1 MNIEFDDN
9 NWILNIGDFVID
21 GKTRILG
28 VIGDPIE
35 HTFSPAMHN
44 AGLDALNLNYI
55 YLPFH
60 VKEDRLGECIQGA
73 KAMGIQG
80 LNVTIPH
87 KTNVIKHLDDIDSVA
102 SMIGAVNTIQFNFDE
117 NNESSN
123 QNNESMVT
131 TKGFNTDGYGCVR
144 AIKEKTSI
152 NNKKVTI
159 TGAGGAARA
168 VAFQIASSGID
179 ELSIL
184 NRNFEKAE
192 SLANDLESNLSEAG
206 IDITINSYEI
216 DNLKRELDSSDIF
229 IDTTPIGMYPNVDDK
244 PIASVDMLHEELVVN
259 DIVYTPMETSLIKE
273 ALKANAEVVY
283 GYKMLLYQGIR
294 SFEIWLGRDAPVDV
308 MEKALLDVLGI

>member
-1 MNIEFDDN
+1 M
-9 NWILNIGDFVID
+9 VD
-21 GKTRILG
+21 GKTKILG

-44 AGLDALNLNYI
+44 AGLNELGLNYI

-60 VKEDRLGECIQGA
+60 VKEDMLGECIQGA
-73 KAMGIQG
+73 KAMGIKG

-87 KTNVIKHLDDIDSVA
+87 KSNVIKHLDDIDSVA
-102 SMIGAVNTIQFNFDE
+102 SMIGAVNTIQFIYDE
-117 NNESSN
+117 DNESSN
-123 QNNESMVT
+123 QDNGINVR

-144 AIKEKTSI
+144 AIEEKTSI
-152 NNKKVTI
+152 KDKKVSI

-168 VAFQIASSGID
+168 VAFQIANSGID

-184 NRNFEKAE
+184 NRNLSKAQ
-192 SLANDLESNLSEAG
+192 SLANDLKTNLESIG
-206 IDITINSYEI
+206 IDISINAYDLEE
-216 DNLKRELDSSDIF
+216 LKRELSDSDIF

-244 PIASVDMLHEELVVN
+244 PVASADMLHEDLLVN
-259 DIVYTPMETSLIKE
+259 DIVYTPMKTSLIRE
-273 ALKANAEVVY
+273 AELANAEVVY

-294 SFEIWLGRDAPVDV
+294 SFEIWLGREAPVDV

>member
-1 MNIEFDDN
+1 M
-9 NWILNIGDFVID
+9 ID

-44 AGLDALNLNYI
+44 AGLKELNLNYI

-60 VKEDRLGECIQGA
+60 VKEDRLRECIEGA
-73 KAMGIQG
+73 KAIGIEG

-87 KTNVIKHLDDIDSVA
+87 KTNIMKHLDEIDQVA
-102 SMIGAVNTIQFNFDE
+102 SMIGAVNTIQFNYNQD
-117 NNESSN
+117 NEADN
-123 QNNESMVT
+123 QNNESIIT

-184 NRNFEKAE
+184 NRNASKAK
-192 SLANDLESNLSEAG
+192 SLANDMKSNLSEAG
-206 IDITINSYEI
+206 IDITINSCEI
-216 DNLKRELDSSDIF
+216 ENLKRELDSSDIF

-244 PIASVDMLHEELVVN
+244 PIASADMLHEDLVVN

>member
-1 MNIEFDDN
+1 M
-9 NWILNIGDFVID
+9 VD
-21 GKTRILG
+21 GKTKILG

-44 AGLDALNLNYI
+44 AGLNELGLNYI

-60 VKEDRLGECIQGA
+60 VKEDMLGECIQGA
-73 KAMGIQG
+73 KAMGIKG

-87 KTNVIKHLDDIDSVA
+87 KSNVIKHLDDIDSVA
-102 SMIGAVNTIQFNFDE
+102 SMIGAVNTIQFIYDE
-117 NNESSN
+117 DNESSN
-123 QNNESMVT
+123 QDNGINVR

-144 AIKEKTSI
+144 AIEEKTSI
-152 NNKKVTI
+152 KDKKVSI

-168 VAFQIASSGID
+168 VAFQIANSGID

-184 NRNFEKAE
+184 NRNLSKAQ
-192 SLANDLESNLSEAG
+192 SLANDLKTNLEGIG
-206 IDITINSYEI
+206 IDISINAYDLEE
-216 DNLKRELDSSDIF
+216 LKRELSDSDIF

-244 PIASVDMLHEELVVN
+244 PVASADMLHEDLLVN
-259 DIVYTPMETSLIKE
+259 DIVYTPMKTSLIRE
-273 ALKANAEVVY
+273 AELANAEVVY

-294 SFEIWLGRDAPVDV
+294 SFEIWLGREAPVEV

>member
-1 MNIEFDDN
+1 M
-9 NWILNIGDFVID
+9 VD
-21 GKTRILG
+21 GKTQVLG

-44 AGLDALNLNYI
+44 AGLNELGLNYI

-60 VKEDRLGECIQGA
+60 VKEDMLGECIQGA
-73 KAMGIQG
+73 KAMGIKG

-87 KTNVIKHLDDIDSVA
+87 KSNVIKHLDDIDSVA
-102 SMIGAVNTIQFNFDE
+102 SMIGAVNTIQFIYDE
-117 NNESSN
+117 DNESPN
-123 QNNESMVT
+123 QDNEINIR

-144 AIKEKTSI
+144 AIEEKTSI
-152 NNKKVTI
+152 KDKKVSI

-168 VAFQIASSGID
+168 VAFQIANSGID

-184 NRNFEKAE
+184 NRNLSKAQ
-192 SLANDLESNLSEAG
+192 SLANDLKTNLESIG
-206 IDITINSYEI
+206 IDISINAYDLEE
-216 DNLKRELDSSDIF
+216 LKRELSDSDIF

-244 PIASVDMLHEELVVN
+244 PVASADMLHEDLLVN
-259 DIVYTPMETSLIKE
+259 DIVYTPMKTSLIRE
-273 ALKANAEVVY
+273 AELANAEVVY

-294 SFEIWLGRDAPVDV
+294 SFEIWLGREAPVEV

>member
-1 MNIEFDDN
+1 M
-9 NWILNIGDFVID
+9 ID
-21 GKTRILG
+21 GKTQVLG

-60 VKEDRLGECIQGA
+60 VKEERLGECIQGA

-87 KTNVIKHLDDIDSVA
+87 KSNVMKHLDDIDQVA
-102 SMIGAVNTIQFNFDE
+102 SMIGAVNTIQFIYDE

-123 QNNESMVT
+123 
-131 TKGFNTDGYGCVR
+131 NTDGYGCVR
-144 AIKEKTSI
+144 AIEEKTSI
-152 NNKKVTI
+152 KDKKVTI

-168 VAFQIASSGID
+168 VAFQIANSGID

-184 NRNFEKAE
+184 NRNLSKAQ
-192 SLANDLESNLSEAG
+192 SLANDLKTNLESIG
-206 IDITINSYEI
+206 IDISINAYDLEE
-216 DNLKRELDSSDIF
+216 LKRELSDSDIF

-244 PIASVDMLHEELVVN
+244 PVASADMLHEDLLVN
-259 DIVYTPMETSLIKE
+259 DIVYTPMKTSLIRE
-273 ALKANAEVVY
+273 AELANAEVVY

-294 SFEIWLGRDAPVDV
+294 SFEIWLGRVAPVDI

>member
-1 MNIEFDDN
+1 M
-9 NWILNIGDFVID
+9 VD
-21 GKTRILG
+21 GKTKILG

-60 VKEDRLGECIQGA
+60 VKPDRLKDCIEGA

-87 KTNVIKHLDDIDSVA
+87 KTNVMKHLDEIDQVA
-102 SMIGAVNTIQFNFDE
+102 SMIGAVNTIQFNYVQD
-117 NNESSN
+117 NESSN
-123 QNNESMVT
+123 QDNETSVT

-144 AIKEKTSI
+144 AIQEKTSI
-152 NNKKVTI
+152 NNKKVTV

-184 NRNFEKAE
+184 NRNASKAE
-192 SLANDLESNLSEAG
+192 SLANDLESNLSKAG
-206 IDITINSYEI
+206 IDITINSCEFE
-216 DNLKRELDSSDIF
+216 NLKRELDSSDIF

-244 PIASVDMLHEELVVN
+244 AIASADMLHEELVVN

>member
-1 MNIEFDDN
+1 M
-9 NWILNIGDFVID
+9 VD
-21 GKTRILG
+21 GKTKILG

-35 HTFSPAMHN
+35 HTFSPVMHN

-60 VKEDRLGECIQGA
+60 VKPDRLNECIEGA
-73 KAMGIQG
+73 KSFGIQG

-87 KTNVIKHLDDIDSVA
+87 KTNVMKHLDEIDQVA

-123 QNNESMVT
+123 QNNETSVT

-168 VAFQIASSGID
+168 VSFQIASSGID

-184 NRNFEKAE
+184 NRNVSKAE
-192 SLANDLESNLSEAG
+192 SLANDLQSNLSEAG
-206 IDITINSYEI
+206 IDITINSCEI
-216 DNLKRELDSSDIF
+216 ENLKRELDSSDIF

-244 PIASVDMLHEELVVN
+244 PIASADMLHEELVVN

-294 SFEIWLGRDAPVDV
+294 SFEIWLGREAPVDV

>member
-1 MNIEFDDN
+1 M
-9 NWILNIGDFVID
+9 VD
-21 GKTRILG
+21 GKTKILG

-44 AGLDALNLNYI
+44 AGLNELGLNYI

-60 VKEDRLGECIQGA
+60 VKEDMLGECIQGA
-73 KAMGIQG
+73 KAMGIKG

-87 KTNVIKHLDDIDSVA
+87 KSNVIKHLDDIDSVA
-102 SMIGAVNTIQFNFDE
+102 SMIGAVNTIQFIYDE
-117 NNESSN
+117 DNESSN
-123 QNNESMVT
+123 QDNGINVR

-144 AIKEKTSI
+144 AIEEKTSI
-152 NNKKVTI
+152 KDKKVSI

-168 VAFQIASSGID
+168 VAFQIANSGID

-184 NRNFEKAE
+184 NRNLSKAQ
-192 SLANDLESNLSEAG
+192 SLANDLKTNLKS
-206 IDITINSYEI
+206 IDIDISINAYDLEE
-216 DNLKRELDSSDIF
+216 LKRELSDSDIF

-244 PIASVDMLHEELVVN
+244 PVASADMLHEDLLVN
-259 DIVYTPMETSLIKE
+259 DIVYTPMKTSLIRE
-273 ALKANAEVVY
+273 AELANAEVVY

-294 SFEIWLGRDAPVDV
+294 SFEIWLGREAPVDV

>member
-1 MNIEFDDN
+1 M
-9 NWILNIGDFVID
+9 ID
-21 GKTRILG
+21 GKTKILG

-44 AGLDALNLNYI
+44 AGLDALKLNYI

-60 VKEDRLGECIQGA
+60 VKPDRLKECIEGA

-87 KTNVIKHLDDIDSVA
+87 KTNVMKHLDEIDQVA
-102 SMIGAVNTIQFNFDE
+102 SMIGAVNTIQFNYVQD
-117 NNESSN
+117 NESSN
-123 QNNESMVT
+123 QDNEINVT
-131 TKGFNTDGYGCVR
+131 TRGFNTDGYGCVR
-144 AIKEKTSI
+144 AIEEKTSI
-152 NNKKVTI
+152 NDKKVTI

-168 VAFQIASSGID
+168 VAFQIANSGID

-184 NRNFEKAE
+184 NRNASKAE
-192 SLANDLESNLSEAG
+192 SLAGDLRTNLEAIG
-206 IDITINSYEI
+206 IDIGINAYGI
-216 DNLKRELDSSDIF
+216 DDLKRELSDSDIF

-244 PIASVDMLHEELVVN
+244 AIASADMLHEDLLVN

-273 ALKANAEVVY
+273 AKLANATVVP

-294 SFEIWLGRDAPVDV
+294 SFEIWLGHEAPVDV
-308 MEKALLDVLGI
+308 MEKALLNVLGI

>member
-1 MNIEFDDN
+1 M
-9 NWILNIGDFVID
+9 ID

-44 AGLDALNLNYI
+44 AGLKELDLNYI

-60 VKEDRLGECIQGA
+60 VKEEGLRQCIEGA
-73 KAMGIQG
+73 KAIGIGG

-87 KTNVIKHLDDIDSVA
+87 KTNVMKHLDEIDQVA
-102 SMIGAVNTIQFNFDE
+102 QMIGAVNTIQFISNQD
-117 NNESSN
+117 NESSN
-123 QNNESMVT
+123 QNNEISVT

-144 AIKEKTSI
+144 AISEKTSI
-152 NNKKVTI
+152 KDKKVSI

-168 VAFQIASSGID
+168 VAFQIANSRIS

-184 NRNFEKAE
+184 NRNLAKAE
-192 SLANDLESNLSEAG
+192 SLAGDLRTNLKSIG
-206 IDITINSYEI
+206 IDININSY
-216 DNLKRELDSSDIF
+216 DLKDLKRELDGSDIF
-229 IDTTPIGMYPNVDDK
+229 IDTTPIGMYPNVDEK
-244 PIASVDMLHEELVVN
+244 AIANADMLHEDLVVN

-273 ALKANAEVVY
+273 AMKANATVVP

-294 SFEIWLGRDAPVDV
+294 SFEIWLGREAPVDV

>member
-1 MNIEFDDN
+1 M
-9 NWILNIGDFVID
+9 VD

-60 VKEDRLGECIQGA
+60 VKQDRLKECIEGA
-73 KAMGIQG
+73 KSLGIQG

-87 KTNVIKHLDDIDSVA
+87 KTNVMKHLDDIDQVA
-102 SMIGAVNTIQFNFDE
+102 SMIGAVNTIQFIYDE
-117 NNESSN
+117 DNESSN
-123 QNNESMVT
+123 QNNEINVT
-131 TKGFNTDGYGCVR
+131 SKGFNTDGYGCVR
-144 AIKEKTSI
+144 AIQEKTSI
-152 NNKKVTI
+152 NDKKVTI

-168 VAFQIASSGID
+168 IAFQMANSGIS

-184 NRNFEKAE
+184 NRNALKAQA
-192 SLANDLESNLSEAG
+192 LADDLKNNLETIG
-206 IDITINSYEI
+206 IDINVNAYDLE
-216 DNLKRELDSSDIF
+216 NLKKELSDSDVF

-244 PIASVDMLHEELVVN
+244 PIASADMLHEDLLVN
-259 DIVYTPMETSLIKE
+259 DIVYTPMETSLLKE
-273 ALKANAEVVY
+273 AKLANAEIVY

-294 SFEIWLGRDAPVDV
+294 SFEIWLNQEAPVNV

>member
-1 MNIEFDDN
+1 M
-9 NWILNIGDFVID
+9 VD
-21 GKTRILG
+21 GKTQVLG

-44 AGLDALNLNYI
+44 AGLNELGLNYI

-60 VKEDRLGECIQGA
+60 VKEDMLGECIQGA
-73 KAMGIQG
+73 KAMGIKG

-87 KTNVIKHLDDIDSVA
+87 KSNVIKHLDDIDSVA
-102 SMIGAVNTIQFNFDE
+102 SMIGAVNTIQFIYDE
-117 NNESSN
+117 DNESSN
-123 QNNESMVT
+123 QDNGINVR

-144 AIKEKTSI
+144 AIEEKTSI
-152 NNKKVTI
+152 KDKKVSI

-168 VAFQIASSGID
+168 VAFQIANSGID

-184 NRNFEKAE
+184 NRNLSKAQ
-192 SLANDLESNLSEAG
+192 SLANDLKTNLKS
-206 IDITINSYEI
+206 IDIDISINAYDLEE
-216 DNLKRELDSSDIF
+216 LKRELSDSDIF

-244 PIASVDMLHEELVVN
+244 PVASADMLHEDLLVN
-259 DIVYTPMETSLIKE
+259 DIVYTPMKTSLIRE
-273 ALKANAEVVY
+273 AELANAEVVY

-294 SFEIWLGRDAPVDV
+294 SFEIWLGREAPVDV

>member
-1 MNIEFDDN
+1 M
-9 NWILNIGDFVID
+9 VD
-21 GKTRILG
+21 GKTKILG

-60 VKEDRLGECIQGA
+60 VKEDKLGECIQGA

-184 NRNFEKAE
+184 NRNASKAE
-192 SLANDLESNLSEAG
+192 SLANDMKSNLSEAG

-216 DNLKRELDSSDIF
+216 ENLKRELDSSDIF

-244 PIASVDMLHEELVVN
+244 PIASADMLHEELVVN

>member
-1 MNIEFDDN
+1 M
-9 NWILNIGDFVID
+9 VD
-21 GKTRILG
+21 GKTQILG

-60 VKEDRLGECIQGA
+60 VKEEMLAECIQGA

-87 KTNVIKHLDDIDSVA
+87 KTNVIKHLDEVDQVA
-102 SMIGAVNTIQFNFDE
+102 SMIGAVNTIQFNYHED
-117 NNESSN
+117 NESSN
-123 QNNESMVT
+123 QDNYINVT

-144 AIKEKTSI
+144 AIEEKTSI
-152 NNKKVTI
+152 KEKKVTI
-159 TGAGGAARA
+159 TGAGGASRA
-168 VAFQIASSGID
+168 VAFQIANSGID

-184 NRNFEKAE
+184 NRNVAKAE
-192 SLANDLESNLSEAG
+192 SLANDLKSNLNKIG
-206 IDITINSYEI
+206 IDISINSYGIE
-216 DNLKRELDSSDIF
+216 DLKRELDCSDIF
-229 IDTTPIGMYPNVDDK
+229 IDTTPLGMYPNVDEK
-244 PIASVDMLHEELVVN
+244 AVASADMLHEDLVVN

-294 SFEIWLGRDAPVDV
+294 SFEIWLGREAPVDV

>member
-1 MNIEFDDN
+1 M
-9 NWILNIGDFVID
+9 VD
-21 GKTRILG
+21 GKTKILG

-73 KAMGIQG
+73 KAMGIEG

-87 KTNVIKHLDDIDSVA
+87 KTNVMKHLDDIDSVA

-123 QNNESMVT
+123 QNNETYVT

-184 NRNFEKAE
+184 NRNFTKAE

-216 DNLKRELDSSDIF
+216 ENLKRELDSSDIF
-229 IDTTPIGMYPNVDDK
+229 IDTTPIGMYPNVEDK
-244 PIASVDMLHEELVVN
+244 AIASADMLHEELVVN

-308 MEKALLDVLGI
+308 MEKALLDVLEETTLTISTIDA

>member
-1 MNIEFDDN
+1 M
-9 NWILNIGDFVID
+9 ID
-21 GKTRILG
+21 GKTKILG

-44 AGLDALNLNYI
+44 AGLDALKLNYI

-60 VKEDRLGECIQGA
+60 VKPDRLKECIEGA

-87 KTNVIKHLDDIDSVA
+87 KTNVMKHLDEIDQVA
-102 SMIGAVNTIQFNFDE
+102 SMIGAVNTIQFNYVQD
-117 NNESSN
+117 NESSN
-123 QNNESMVT
+123 QDNEINVT
-131 TKGFNTDGYGCVR
+131 TRGFNTDGYGCVR
-144 AIKEKTSI
+144 AIEEKTSI
-152 NNKKVTI
+152 NDKKVTI

-168 VAFQIASSGID
+168 VAFQIANSGID

-184 NRNFEKAE
+184 NRNASKAE
-192 SLANDLESNLSEAG
+192 SLAGDLRTNLEAIG
-206 IDITINSYEI
+206 IDIGINAYGI
-216 DNLKRELDSSDIF
+216 DDLKRELSDSDIF

-244 PIASVDMLHEELVVN
+244 PIASADMLHEDLLVN

-273 ALKANAEVVY
+273 AKLANATVVP

-294 SFEIWLGRDAPVDV
+294 SFEIWLGREAPVDV

>member
-1 MNIEFDDN
+1 M
-9 NWILNIGDFVID
+9 VD
-21 GKTRILG
+21 GKTKILG

-44 AGLDALNLNYI
+44 AGLNELGLNYI

-60 VKEDRLGECIQGA
+60 VKEDMLGECIQGA
-73 KAMGIQG
+73 KAMGIKG

-87 KTNVIKHLDDIDSVA
+87 KSNVIKHLDDIDSVA
-102 SMIGAVNTIQFNFDE
+102 SMIGAVNTIQFIYDE
-117 NNESSN
+117 DNESSN
-123 QNNESMVT
+123 QDNGINVR

-144 AIKEKTSI
+144 AIEEKTSI
-152 NNKKVTI
+152 KDKKVSI

-168 VAFQIASSGID
+168 VAFQIANSGID

-184 NRNFEKAE
+184 NRNLSKAQ
-192 SLANDLESNLSEAG
+192 SLANDLKTNLESIG
-206 IDITINSYEI
+206 IDISINAYDLEE
-216 DNLKRELDSSDIF
+216 LKRELSDSDIF

-244 PIASVDMLHEELVVN
+244 PVASADMLHEDLLVN
-259 DIVYTPMETSLIKE
+259 DIVYTPMKTSLIRE
-273 ALKANAEVVY
+273 AELANAEVVY

-294 SFEIWLGRDAPVDV
+294 SFEIWLGRVAPVDI

>member
-1 MNIEFDDN
+1 M
-9 NWILNIGDFVID
+9 ID
-21 GKTRILG
+21 GKTQVLG

-44 AGLDALNLNYI
+44 AGLDALNLNYV

-60 VKEDRLGECIQGA
+60 VKGDRLDECIQGA

-87 KTNVIKHLDDIDSVA
+87 KTNVMKHLDEIDSVA
-102 SMIGAVNTIQFNFDE
+102 SMIGAVNTIQFIYDE
-117 NNESSN
+117 KNESSN
-123 QNNESMVT
+123 EDNSFNVK

-144 AIKEKTSI
+144 AIEEKISI
-152 NNKKVTI
+152 KGKKLTV

-168 VAFQIASSGID
+168 VSFQIANSGIE
-179 ELSIL
+179 ELSLL
-184 NRNFEKAE
+184 NRNLSKAE
-192 SLANDLESNLSEAG
+192 SLANDLKTNLKDIG
-206 IDITINSYEI
+206 IDITINAYDL
-216 DNLKRELDSSDIF
+216 DNLKRELSDSDIF

-244 PIASVDMLHEELVVN
+244 AIASADMLHEELLVN

-273 ALKANAEVVY
+273 AKKANALVVP

-294 SFEIWLGRDAPVDV
+294 SFEIWLDREAPVDV

>member
-1 MNIEFDDN
+1 M
-9 NWILNIGDFVID
+9 VD
-21 GKTRILG
+21 GKTKILG

-44 AGLDALNLNYI
+44 AGLKALNLNHI

-60 VKEDRLGECIQGA
+60 VKEDRLGDCIQGA
-73 KAMGIQG
+73 KAMGIKG

-87 KTNVIKHLDDIDSVA
+87 KTNVMKHLDEIDQVA
-102 SMIGAVNTIQFNFDE
+102 SMIGAVNTIQFIYDE
-117 NNESSN
+117 DNESSN
-123 QNNESMVT
+123 QNNNINVT

-144 AIKEKTSI
+144 AIEEKTSI
-152 NNKKVTI
+152 KNKKVTI

-168 VAFQIASSGID
+168 VAFQMANSGID

-184 NRNFEKAE
+184 NRNPVKAE
-192 SLANDLESNLSEAG
+192 SLANDLKVNLEKAG
-206 IDITINSYEI
+206 IDITVNGCEI
-216 DNLKRELDSSDIF
+216 ENLKRELDGSDIF
-229 IDTTPIGMYPNVDDK
+229 IDTTPIGMYPNVNDK
-244 PIASVDMLHEELVVN
+244 PIASADMLHEDLVVN
-259 DIVYTPMETSLIKE
+259 DIVYTPMETSLLKE
-273 ALKANAEVVY
+273 AKLANAKIVY

>member
-1 MNIEFDDN
+1 M
-9 NWILNIGDFVID
+9 VD
-21 GKTRILG
+21 GKTQVLG

-44 AGLDALNLNYI
+44 AGLNELGLNYI

-60 VKEDRLGECIQGA
+60 VKEVMLGECIQGA
-73 KAMGIQG
+73 KAMGIKG

-87 KTNVIKHLDDIDSVA
+87 KSNVIKHLDDIDSVA
-102 SMIGAVNTIQFNFDE
+102 SMIGAVNTIQFNFNE

-123 QNNESMVT
+123 QNNETSVT

-184 NRNFEKAE
+184 NRNVAKAE
-192 SLANDLESNLSEAG
+192 SLANDLKSNLNKIG
-206 IDITINSYEI
+206 IDISINSYGIE
-216 DNLKRELDSSDIF
+216 DLKRELDCSDIF
-229 IDTTPIGMYPNVDDK
+229 IDTTPLGMYPNVDEK
-244 PIASVDMLHEELVVN
+244 AIASADMLHEDLVVN
-259 DIVYTPMETSLIKE
+259 DIVYTPMETSLIRE
-273 ALKANAEVVY
+273 AIKANAEVVY

-294 SFEIWLGRDAPVDV
+294 SFEIWLGREAPVDV